1 MKRLIGASVALTA
14 AVSLPTVA
22 IAQTTIRD
30 LQRVNSITISGE
42 IVRIFDEDFILDDGT
57 GQILVEAEDRQ
68 LRQANFAVGEQV
80 TVVGVY
86 DDDNSVDAIR
96 ITRQNGEVVQIFDD

>member
-14 AVSLPTVA
+14 IVGIPSVV

-30 LQRVNSITISGE
+30 LQSANSISISGE

-57 GQILVEAEDRQ
+57 GQILVEADDRP

-86 DDDNSVDAIR
+86 DDDNSFDAIS
-96 ITRQNGEVVQIFDD
+96 ITRENGEVVQIFDD